1 MRASRFVLLLSLL
14 AIPCRASAQQPDGIA
29 VTGFVWDS
37 IARHPLAH
45 AAVQL
50 AAPGNTDV
58 LYSAESDSSGRFEL
72 ANVKPGK
79 YLATFYHFAI
89 DTLGLVPPVRAI
101 ELDTRRNA
109 FTLALPSSKTI
120 TKAICGKAVGDSLG
134 AIYVRALDASTGLPL
149 VGAVVVASWSEIVI
163 RGRKIAEEEPSTR
176 ALTTE
181 EGWASLCGLPAES
194 EIALQ
199 MMRGT
204 DSTGQ
209 VTARVP
215 AAGFV
220 RRDLRIGGLTRVTGF
235 VHDERGLVVPNA
247 DVRLGNAMHF
257 MRTDTTGHFSIGAAP
272 AGTQRLEARAIGY
285 VIERRTVELAA
296 NQPADFDVLLPSRRS
311 VLDTIKVVAQ
321 RIYDRDFSGFEQR
334 RNSTNQGKFLTAAD
348 IDRLRPNYITDMVR
362 GVPGARIDYRGGSKT
377 VTFRGLMAGRCSP
390 PVWLDGV
397 HVPLDDLFELDM
409 AAVPE
414 QLRAIE
420 IYPAGAF
427 LPAQFM
433 WGSNDCGAI
442 VLWTKK

>member
-1 MRASRFVLLLSLL
+1 MRLIPLFLLL
-14 AIPCRASAQQPDGIA
+14 AIAAPALAQQPDGIA
-29 VTGFVWDS
+29 VSGVVWDS
-37 IARHPLAH
+37 ISRHPLAH

-50 AAPGNTDV
+50 AAPGSVDV
-58 LYSAESDSSGRFEL
+58 LYSAESDEAGRFEL
-72 ANVKPGK
+72 PAVKPGK
-79 YLATFYHFAI
+79 YLATFYHYAV

-101 ELDTRRNA
+101 EIDARRNA
-109 FTLALPSSKTI
+109 FTLSTPSAKSV
-120 TKAICGKAVGDSLG
+120 TKAICGRAVGDSLG
-134 AIYVRALDASTGLPL
+134 AIYVRALDASTGVPL

-163 RGRKIAEEEPSTR
+163 RGRRIAQEDPQTQ

-181 EGWASLCGLPAES
+181 DGWASLCGLPADA

-209 VTARVP
+209 VVVRVP
-215 AAGFV
+215 ASGFV
-220 RRDLRIGGLTRVTGF
+220 RRDLRIGGVARVTGF

-257 MRTDTTGHFSIGAAP
+257 MRTDTTGHFSIGEAP

-296 NQPADFDVLLPSRRS
+296 NTPADFDVLLPSRKS

-321 RIYDRDFSGFEQR
+321 RIYDRDFSGFEER
-334 RNSTNQGKFLTAAD
+334 RRGTTNGKFVTASD
-348 IDRLRPNYITDMVR
+348 IDRLRPNYITDLLR
-362 GVPGARIDYRGGSKT
+362 GVSGARIESHGGSKM
-377 VTFRGLMAGRCSP
+377 VSFRGVWGRCSP
-390 PVWLDGV
+390 PVWLDGTR
-397 HVPLDDLFELDM
+397 VPLDETFELDM

-414 QLRAIE
+414 QLRAVE

-427 LPAQFM
+427 LPPQFM
-433 WGSNDCGAI
+433 WGSNECGAI
-442 VLWTKK
+442 VLWSKK